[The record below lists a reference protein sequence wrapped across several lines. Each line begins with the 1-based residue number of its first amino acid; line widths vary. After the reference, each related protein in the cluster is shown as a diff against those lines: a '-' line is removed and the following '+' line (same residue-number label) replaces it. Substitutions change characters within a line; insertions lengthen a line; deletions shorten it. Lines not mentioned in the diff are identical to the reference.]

1 MDAFLDIYKKT
12 SIQRRTMIILTNSID
27 AYRLAKGGVD
37 FKVLNVGGMRYEN
50 GRVKI
55 AKAVSV
61 TEREREAFEQLLH
74 MGIDVQVQMV
84 PRDELHDMKEI
95 LTNTK

>member
-1 MDAFLDIYKKT
+1 
-12 SIQRRTMIILTNSID
+12 
-27 AYRLAKGGVD
+27 
-37 FKVLNVGGMRYEN
+37 MRYEN

-61 TEREREAFEQLLH
+61 TEQEREAFEQLLH

-84 PRDELHDMKEI
+84 PRDELHGMKEI